1 MQRRTLLRLAGSTAA
16 VHFAPPLQAQQ
27 TNTKLLR
34 IVVGF
39 AAGGS
44 LDTLAR
50 LVADQMT
57 DALGRPVIVE
67 NKTGAGGRLAIETV
81 RAAAPDGQTL
91 MMVPHG
97 PMVLFPHIYK
107 SLRFDPAKDFA
118 PIGRVATSNYCFTVA
133 AQHPARDMASFRQW
147 AAGHG
152 NTLSFGSPGSG
163 TVPHF
168 LGIQIARQLGV
179 PLAHIPYRGAAPAL
193 LDLIGGNLTATVL
206 PLTDSLEMHKAGKVR
221 ILATAGPTRTGLLE
235 NIPTMKE
242 SALEVDVTTWYAL
255 YGPAAMAPAAVLD
268 LNGALRGVLQQPATR
283 ERLGRMAL
291 MAAPSTP
298 AELAGLQRQ
307 ELARWEGVVKASG
320 FTPED

>member
-1 MQRRTLLRLAGSTAA
+1 MQRRTLLRLAGTTAA
-16 VHFAPPLQAQQ
+16 VQLAPPLLAQPA
-27 TNTKLLR
+27 NTKVLR

-50 LVADQMT
+50 LVADQMK

-81 RAAAPDGQTL
+81 RSATPDGQTL

-118 PIGRVATSNYCFTVA
+118 PVGRVAASDYCFTVA

-147 AAGHG
+147 AADQG
-152 NTLSFGSPGSG
+152 NTLSFGSPGGG

-168 LGIQIARQLGV
+168 LGIQIARKLGV
-179 PLAHIPYRGAAPAL
+179 PLTHIPYRGAAPAL

-221 ILATAGPTRTGLLE
+221 VLATAGPTRTGLLE
-235 NIPTMKE
+235 NIPTLQA
-242 SALEVDVTTWYAL
+242 SGLAIDVTTWYAL
-255 YGPAAMAPAAVLD
+255 YGPAALAPAVVSD
-268 LNGALRGVLQQPATR
+268 LNGALRSVLQSPAMK

-298 AELAGLQRQ
+298 AELAALQRQ
-307 ELARWEGVVKASG
+307 ELAMWGGVVKASG